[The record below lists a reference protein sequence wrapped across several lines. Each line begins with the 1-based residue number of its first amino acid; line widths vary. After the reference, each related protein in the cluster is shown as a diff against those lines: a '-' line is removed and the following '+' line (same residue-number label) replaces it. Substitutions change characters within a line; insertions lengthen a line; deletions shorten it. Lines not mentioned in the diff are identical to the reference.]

1 MDILHKKA
9 HRWAKILGR
18 CPGVRA
24 IFLSGSVA
32 EGRGTKESDI
42 DFFIIAKS
50 GQIWTARFFTFLVL
64 KIFNQLA
71 KPHHHA
77 GKICPNHFIADHQ
90 LKIIEQDLY
99 SAKLFTHN
107 IPLYDPQAIFLTFV
121 HENKEWV
128 KAFGEGF
135 DNVDYKGAINC
146 RDAINRVSTKRTG
159 ALQCAPTKKP
169 RSWSDKILAPLQIT
183 KIKKNPDFKKKGAVI
198 IFTDDELRFHP
209 EPKNRHF
216 SKS

>member
-1 MDILHKKA
+1 MDFFSKA
-9 HRWAKILGR
+9 HRWAQILGR

-32 EGRGTKESDI
+32 EGRGTRESDI

-50 GQIWTARFFTFLVL
+50 GQIWTARFFVFLVL

-71 KPHHHA
+71 KPHHHK
-77 GKICPNHFIADHQ
+77 GRICPNHFIADHQ

-107 IPLYDPQAIFLTFV
+107 KPLYDPDEVYHAFV
-121 HENKEWV
+121 HANQEWV
-128 KAFGEGF
+128 KTFGERFTIEETEGHSF
-135 DNVDYKGAINC
+135 TRK
-146 RDAINRVSTKRTG
+146 S
-159 ALQCAPTKKP
+159 Q
-169 RSWSDKILAPLQIT
+169 SWFDKIVAPLQIS
-183 KIKKNPDFKKKGAVI
+183 KIKKNPDFTKEGAVI
-198 IFTDDELRFHP
+198 LLSDDELRFHP

-216 SKS
+216 SKR

>member
-1 MDILHKKA
+1 MDFFSKA
-9 HRWAKILGR
+9 ERWAKILGR

-32 EGRGTKESDI
+32 EGKGTKESDI

-50 GQIWTARFFTFLVL
+50 GQIWTARFFVFLVL
-64 KIFNQLA
+64 KISNQLA
-71 KPHHHA
+71 KPHRHR
-77 GKICPNHFIADHQ
+77 GKICPNHFIADHN
-90 LKIIEQDLY
+90 LEIIEQDLY

-107 IPLYDPQAIFLTFV
+107 IPLYDPQAIFLAFV

-128 KAFGEGF
+128 KAFGESFQTEGVEA
-135 DNVDYKGAINC
+135 DPY
-146 RDAINRVSTKRTG
+146 
-159 ALQCAPTKKP
+159 PKKP

-183 KIKKNPDFKKKGAVI
+183 KIKKNPDFQKKDAVI
-198 IFTDDELRFHP
+198 ILSDDELRFHP

-216 SKS
+216 EKSQ